1 MESRL
6 VTFGCSITFGQALP
20 DIWDYKKMQT
30 LGGPSKY
37 AWPQILANK
46 LDVECV
52 NLGIPGASNKEIWW
66 NALNFKFLKNDIII
80 FLWSYINRFCLI
92 TKDKNVIIRE
102 LPADETEGKGDDA
115 KNKDDIYESKYAY
128 DRVIDFYLR
137 VNHIYEYLKKNKIKN
152 YHIIFN
158 DRLYSRNGKPI
169 GLFIDWNY
177 VNFLKTKT
185 PLWVVRREYPR
196 GEDGQHPGKKAH
208 AVMADLIYYELE
220 NVL

>member
-1 MESRL
+1 MSDP
-6 VTFGCSITFGQALP
+6 TMF
-20 DIWDYKKMQT
+20 Y
-30 LGGPSKY
+30 GGNRIYDEEPY
-37 AWPQILANK
+37 G
-46 LDVECV
+46 E
-52 NLGIPGASNKEIWW
+52 
-66 NALNFKFLKNDIII
+66 
-80 FLWSYINRFCLI
+80 YINYEIDSKLYQ
-92 TKDKNVIIRE
+92 
-102 LPADETEGKGDDA
+102 ET
-115 KNKDDIYESKYAY
+115 
-128 DRVIDFYLR
+128 
-137 VNHIYEYLKKNKIKN
+137 KNKIKN

-158 DRLYSRNGKPI
+158 DRLYSPNGKPI